1 MDLDLIVVPYESG
14 RRGVG
19 MGAGPE
25 ALIRGGLVER
35 LDRAGHDVRLIP
47 VLAPEPANGREI
59 AATFSLMVQV
69 GRAVEAAREE
79 ERLALVLSGNCGVA
93 AVGAVAGLGG
103 RPAVLWFDAH
113 GDLNTPETTTSGF
126 FDGMALSVALGR
138 CWAGMAARI
147 PGFQPVPERDVALVG
162 VRDMDP
168 GERAFLGRGGV
179 RAIAVDD
186 LRQDIPRFLETV
198 ERQVSTAY
206 VHLDLDVLDPS
217 VGRVNAYA
225 APDGL
230 REDDVIWTVRQVV
243 SRVPLGAL
251 AITAYDPA
259 YDEDGRVLQAA
270 LRIADGSLE

>member
-25 ALIRGGLVER
+25 ALIRGGLAER
-35 LDRAGHDVRLIP
+35 LDRDGKDVRMIP

-59 AATFSLMVQV
+59 AGSFALMVQV
-69 GRAVEAAREE
+69 SRAVAAAREDG
-79 ERLALVLSGNCGVA
+79 RLPLVLAGNCGVA
-93 AVGAVAGLGG
+93 AMGAIAGLGG

-126 FDGMALSVALGR
+126 FDGMALSVVLGR
-138 CWAGMAARI
+138 CWTAMAARI
-147 PGFQPVPERDVALVG
+147 PGFQPVAERDVALVG

-168 GERAFLGRGGV
+168 GERAFLGKGDV
-179 RAIAVDD
+179 RAIPAGD
-186 LRQDIPRFLETV
+186 LRRGLPPFLESV
-198 ERQVSTAY
+198 QRQVSAAY

-230 REDDVIWTVRQVV
+230 TEDDVIWTIR
-243 SRVPLGAL
+243 RVQASLPVGAL
-251 AITAYDPA
+251 ALTAYDPA
-259 YDEDGRVLQAA
+259 FDGDGRVLQAA
-270 LRIADGSLE
+270 LRIVEESLR

>member
-1 MDLDLIVVPYESG
+1 MTRLLG
-14 RRGVG
+14 RAFLLACLALS
-19 MGAGPE
+19 AGS
-25 ALIRGGLVER
+25 
-35 LDRAGHDVRLIP
+35 
-47 VLAPEPANGREI
+47 VLADDRTYVFTINRQSGSLLGSSSTGSLSFDESLAMANNQYVGPDVLS
-59 AATFSLMVQV
+59 AFSLTI
-69 GRAVEAAREE
+69 GSTFYG
-79 ERLALVLSGNCGVA
+79 LASVST
-93 AVGAVAGLGG
+93 GL
-103 RPAVLWFDAH
+103 LWFDAH

-217 VGRVNAYA
+217 VGRVNAYV